1 MRVGVWACGRVCV
14 CVGVW
19 ACGRVGVCVGV
30 WACRRVCKT
39 ICIEITH
46 LAVGPRSSKVLLHE
60 EGIACNHRAIGA
72 PDTVVLVH
80 KRKRPART
88 RRLVFSG
95 PVLRSAYI
103 RDFGVW
109 ISHLSSSRTVSPR
122 RSGRPDDLHFD
133 TSAAL
138 PRCPDSSKS

>member
-1 MRVGVWACGRVCV
+1 MSEFEFLQMCVCVCVCV
-14 CVGVW
+14 CVGVC
-19 ACGRVGVCVGV
+19 ACGRVSV
-30 WACRRVCKT
+30 WACMQNTT

-46 LAVGPRSSKVLLHE
+46 LAVSPRSSKVLLHE
-60 EGIACNHRAIGA
+60 ECIASNHRAIGA

-88 RRLVFSG
+88 RGLVFSG
-95 PVLRSAYI
+95 LVLRCAYVG
-103 RDFGVW
+103 DFGART
-109 ISHLSSSRTVSPR
+109 SHLSSSRTASPR

-133 TSAAL
+133 TSAEL